1 MTKIITRVTPMQS
14 LLIPRYDNSPSLDW
28 APRFD
33 IQLSA
38 VILLFLKASKI
49 AEQKCDNLFTITDSP
64 GVSFIFLL
72 LFFQIIFDACFY
84 PEIGALCL
92 HIFYFWMVFVGR
104 ILAFVEA
111 IALCRCWFLKLV
123 CWWHTAVRFGGLISN
138 SVLAIHALVVLSHLG
153 CCGLGCW

>member
-1 MTKIITRVTPMQS
+1 MQS

-49 AEQKCDNLFTITDSP
+49 AEQKCDNLFTITDSHGLVSCVLA

-111 IALCRCWFLKLV
+111 IALCRCWFLKPV
-123 CWWHTAVRFGGLISN
+123 CWWQTAVRFGSFISN

>member
-1 MTKIITRVTPMQS
+1 MQN
-14 LLIPRYDNSPSLDW
+14 LLIPRYDNSLSLDS

-49 AEQKCDNLFTITDSP
+49 AEQKCDNLFTITDSHGLVSCVLV

-111 IALCRCWFLKLV
+111 IALCRCLFLKNV
-123 CWWHTAVRFGGLISN
+123 C
-138 SVLAIHALVVLSHLG
+138 
-153 CCGLGCW
+153 